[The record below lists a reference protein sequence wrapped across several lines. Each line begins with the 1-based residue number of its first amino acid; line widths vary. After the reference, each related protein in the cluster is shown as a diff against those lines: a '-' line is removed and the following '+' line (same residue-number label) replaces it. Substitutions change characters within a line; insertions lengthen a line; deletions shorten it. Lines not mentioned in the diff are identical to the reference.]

1 MIGLNF
7 DLNAGCYQMATSNVL
22 VDKMKSEKDVIK
34 DWLENIFKVRADL
47 TLVEMKPGLL

>member
-1 MIGLNF
+1 
-7 DLNAGCYQMATSNVL
+7 MATSNVL
-22 VDKMKSEKDVIK
+22 VDKMKKSEKDVIK